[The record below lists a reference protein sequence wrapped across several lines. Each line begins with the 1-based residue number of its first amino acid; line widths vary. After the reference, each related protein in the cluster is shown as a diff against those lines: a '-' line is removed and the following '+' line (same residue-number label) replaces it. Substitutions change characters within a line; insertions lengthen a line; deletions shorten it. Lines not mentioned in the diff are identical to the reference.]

1 MTHAESR
8 PAAPVEVLRAS
19 GLTKRYGETLA
30 LGNVDITLGLNR
42 VIGLVG
48 ENGAGKSTLLNIL
61 SGIATADK
69 GTLDVHGAHQRLT
82 SYVAA
87 QRLGIARVFQEQ
99 ALIASVPVFENLLL
113 GSEGQFTHMGQLLRR
128 RDMIDRAQDMVEQAG
143 SRIDVRRMTAELSF
157 SERQLVEIIR
167 ACMAPSMLFGAKTP
181 IVLLDEPTASLEK
194 NDEAIFFALLEKI
207 RERGTVLFVSHR
219 LTEVLRVCDEIVV
232 LKDGRRVGAVD
243 PSHAT
248 ERELHRLMVGRERD
262 VDYYHESAQRSA
274 GFGATA
280 FAARGLSR
288 SGAYGDVHLEVGAGE
303 ILGIGGLLESGKS
316 ELGKGLA
323 GIERPDRGAIS
334 IAGGPW
340 SSPNI
345 QQLVPQGLGYVPAE
359 RMVEGMIASQPV
371 AWNISL
377 ASGGD
382 LFSNRFGLWRHRHEN
397 AVSSRMM
404 ARLGIKAP
412 SPQWPCTRLSGGNQQ
427 KVVLARWLARHLRV
441 LILDNPTR
449 GIDAGAKEEIYG
461 LLRALCEEGI
471 GIILITDELLEL
483 IGLPN
488 RIAIMW
494 RGGVCTTIAAPAN
507 DKPTEQALVAL
518 MLSGGGGLAET
529 RGRAA

>member
-1 MTHAESR
+1 MTDTGNR

-19 GLTKRYGETLA
+19 GLCKRFGETMA
-30 LGNVDITLGLNR
+30 LDKVDITLGLNR
-42 VIGLVG
+42 VVGLVG

-61 SGIATADK
+61 SGITAADSGSLEVQ
-69 GTLDVHGAHQRLT
+69 GTLRQLA
-82 SYVAA
+82 SYAEA

-99 ALIASVPVFENLLL
+99 ALIVSVPVFENLLL
-113 GSEGQFTHMGQLLRR
+113 GCEERFTRWGQILRR
-128 RDMIDRAQDMVEQAG
+128 RDMIHLAQQMVEEAG
-143 SRIDVRRMTAELSF
+143 ARIDVRRMTSQLSF

-167 ACMAPSMLFGAKTP
+167 ACMAPAMLFGARTP

-194 NDEAIFFALLEKI
+194 NDEAIFFELLEKI
-207 RERGTVLFVSHR
+207 RRRGTVLFVSHR

-232 LKDGRRVGAVD
+232 LKDGRRVGSVD
-243 PSHAT
+243 PSKAT

-262 VDYYHESAQRSA
+262 VDYYHESKQRDGSLHEA
-274 GFGATA
+274 A

-288 SGAYGDVHLEVGAGE
+288 AGAYQDVSLEVGKGE

-323 GIERPDRGAIS
+323 GIEWPDRGDIS

-340 SSPNI
+340 HAPNI
-345 QQLVPQGLGYVPAE
+345 QRLVPLGVGYVPAE
-359 RMVEGMIASQPV
+359 RLVEGMIASQPV

-382 LFSNRFGLWRHRHEN
+382 LFSTRLGAWRHRLEHE
-397 AVSSRMM
+397 VSSRMI
-404 ARLGIKAP
+404 ARLGIKVQ
-412 SPQWPCTRLSGGNQQ
+412 SPQLPCTRLSGGNQQ

-461 LLRALCEEGI
+461 LLRALCDEGV
-471 GIILITDELLEL
+471 GIVLITDELLEL
-483 IGLPN
+483 IGLSN
-488 RIAIMW
+488 RIAIM
-494 RGGVCTTIAAPAN
+494 RHGCLCATIAAPAN
-507 DKPTEQALVAL
+507 AKPTEQALVAM
-518 MLSGGGGLAET
+518 MLSGEDASESEE
-529 RGRAA
+529 AA